1 MAKYKIK
8 TMNDNSE
15 PIVEAITFDE
25 LVKHGLENGA
35 NVNNGMPWSWN
46 YKGHPI
52 THENDQCYLISPY
65 DNNRMTPNDMLVTDD
80 NGEIYVVEKNLF
92 ELTNEKIEA

>member
-65 DNNRMTPNDMLVTDD
+65 DNNRMTPNDMLVTTE
-80 NGEIYVVEKNLF
+80 NEIYVTEKSLF
-92 ELTNEKIEA
+92 ELTHEKIEA

>member
-52 THENDQCYLISPY
+52 THEKDQCYLISPY